1 MSYLNNA
8 VRTVDATELRQMN
21 LNANEHVVII
31 TGLNRFEDEYPDWF
45 DFNGLVD
52 HLQSN
57 GVEYSIF
64 NFGIEYGEQ
73 VNTIFHRAFEC
84 ILHAYMEDKTVIVT
98 GPETATNNTLVFTAR
113 AEIGGKKF
121 WPAMIDTELSIPP
134 LHRMYAKNILWNIGL
149 EREERMRI
157 EAEN

>member
-1 MSYLNNA
+1 MSYLNDV
-8 VRTVDATELRQMN
+8 VRSVNDAELRQMN
-21 LNANEHVVII
+21 LDDNEHVVII

-52 HLQSN
+52 TLQSN
-57 GVEYSIF
+57 NVEYSIF

-84 ILHAYMEDKTVIVT
+84 ILHAYIEDKTVLVT
-98 GPETATNNTLVFTAR
+98 GPEEATNNTLVFTAR
-113 AEIGGKKF
+113 AEIAGKKF
-121 WPAMIDTELSIPP
+121 WPALLESDLSVPP
-134 LHRMYAKNILWNIGL
+134 LHRMYAKNILWNVEL
-149 EREERMRI
+149 EREERMKI